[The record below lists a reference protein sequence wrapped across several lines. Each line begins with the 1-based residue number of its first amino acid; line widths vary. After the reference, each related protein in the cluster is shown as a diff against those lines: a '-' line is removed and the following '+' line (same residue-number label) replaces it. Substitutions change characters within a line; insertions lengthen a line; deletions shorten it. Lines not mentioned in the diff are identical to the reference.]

1 MVLAVGQINTFM
13 MKHMCNQFFCFFFF
27 LNESEGSNPSEYRQT
42 NIGLLDPVFLNEE
55 KHLVFCT

>member
-27 LNESEGSNPSEYRQT
+27 LMNLKALILQ
-42 NIGLLDPVFLNEE
+42 NIAKQILDY
-55 KHLVFCT
+55 